1 MLFAHMLFM
10 KLLVKPNV
18 VHGAFVQVENLCSV
32 TWLETER
39 VEPRIVHVKFC
50 NIAHSHSF

>member
-18 VHGAFVQVENLCSV
+18 VHGAFVQVENLCTV